1 MAEEINFQLKSPEEI
16 NFGRKLTL
24 LKKKSREEINFNFL
38 LKAGVINCNSAVA
51 KFNTRFCKVD
61 RTINLNIVRVEI
73 PLI

>member
-38 LKAGVINCNSAVA
+38 LKGGGELTATPRY
-51 KFNTRFCKVD
+51 TRGE
-61 RTINLNIVRVEI
+61 VRERAFTYEHGY
-73 PLI
+73 